1 MENSVKIE
9 SVFSKIF
16 ERRKKQSLGLYG
28 VVSELGYETEE
39 NKILFIKEVKQQ
51 IASCR
56 GSMTDIFGQEIVDEI
71 DSLDIKVRKLK
82 RLSIFKNQPEMAEY

>member
-1 MENSVKIE
+1 MVNDKKLEEIYL
-9 SVFSKIF
+9 KIF
-16 ERRKKQSLGLYG
+16 ERSKNYPMGVLG
-28 VVSELGYETEE
+28 VAAKLGYEQ
-39 NKILFIKEVKQQ
+39 KEYRITYFKELKQQ

-56 GSMTDIFGQEIVDEI
+56 GNMTEIFGEEIINEI

>member
-1 MENSVKIE
+1 MENSIKIE
-9 SVFSKIF
+9 SIFSKIF

-28 VVSELGYETEE
+28 IAAQLGYEDKKLKVT
-39 NKILFIKEVKQQ
+39 FIKELKQQ

-56 GSMTDIFGQEIVDEI
+56 GSMTDIFGQEIIDEI

-82 RLSIFKNQPEMAEY
+82 RLSIYRKEVMMA